1 MTPDR
6 RLSSPAAVAYIAGIG
21 SDAVMSPSEILER
34 NREAIREATKR
45 FNAANPRVFGSVAR
59 GEDGPDSDIDI
70 VVDALPG
77 TTLFDLGG
85 LQDTLETLL
94 KIRVD
99 LVTSGGIRKAMRE
112 RILSEAAPI

>member
-1 MTPDR
+1 MR
-6 RLSSPAAVAYIAGIG
+6 
-21 SDAVMSPSEILER
+21 PSEVLER
-34 NREAIREATKR
+34 NREAIREAATR

-70 VVDALPG
+70 LVDALPG

-94 KIRVD
+94 QVKVD
-99 LVTSGGIRKAMRE
+99 LITSGGIRNSMRD

>member
-1 MTPDR
+1 MR
-6 RLSSPAAVAYIAGIG
+6 
-21 SDAVMSPSEILER
+21 PSEVLEK

-70 VVDALPG
+70 LVDALPG
-77 TTLFDLGG
+77 ATLFDLGG

-94 KIRVD
+94 QVKVD
-99 LVTSGGIRKAMRE
+99 LVTSGGIRHSMRD